1 MIKAII
7 IDDES
12 KGIEI
17 LRILIDN
24 HCPDVTVVGSAE
36 VVEEGLELINKL
48 QPDLI
53 FLDIEMSGETGFD
66 LLEKVKPY
74 VFHVIFVTAHSE
86 YAVRAFRYSVSDY
99 LLKPVDTQELIDA
112 VQKVNCLL
120 KEGQNYDENYLRDK
134 PDANLTLKIPFHQR
148 AVFVKMAD
156 IIRVEAD
163 GAYTRI
169 HLTENRQYVISY
181 NIKVVEEQLDKKM
194 FMRIHRSHIINLSK
208 VRTLIGEA
216 DQAGMCDGT
225 MIQVSRRVRANFISI
240 IEGKPGV
247 KMDKRRL

>member
-12 KGIEI
+12 KGIEV
-17 LRILIDN
+17 LRILINN

-36 VVEEGLELINKL
+36 EVEEGIQLIDKL

-53 FLDIEMSGETGFD
+53 FLDIEMTGETGFD

-74 VFHVIFVTAHSE
+74 LFHVIFVTAHSE

-99 LLKPVDTQELIDA
+99 LLKPVDNQELIDA
-112 VQKVNCLL
+112 VQKVNVMLQ
-120 KEGQNYDENYLRDK
+120 EGQNNGEHYLREK

-148 AVFVKMAD
+148 AVFVKMSD

-169 HLTENRQYVISY
+169 YLTGNRQYVISY
-181 NIKVVEEQLDKKM
+181 NIKVIEEQLDKNL
-194 FMRIHRSHIINLSK
+194 FMRVHRSHIINLCRVSSP
-208 VRTLIGEA
+208 IGEA
-216 DQAGMCDGT
+216 MYVTMSDGSK
-225 MIQVSRRVRANFISI
+225 IEIARRIRANFISSM
-240 IEGKPGV
+240 EGRQGIKSQ
-247 KMDKRRL
+247 